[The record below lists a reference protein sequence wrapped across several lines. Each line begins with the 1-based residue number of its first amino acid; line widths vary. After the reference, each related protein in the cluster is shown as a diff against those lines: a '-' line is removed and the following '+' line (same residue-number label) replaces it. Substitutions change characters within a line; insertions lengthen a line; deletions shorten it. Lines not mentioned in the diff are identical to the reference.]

1 VPLGTKEP
9 TLPFLCKGTLSFTR
23 RSNEEIHPKFSWM
36 PETDTRVEIKKLVE
50 ATVSCLFLPFQSGQ
64 LVILFVELMVVRLWP
79 TWHNAA
85 VWERE
90 RGRGW
95 LHKGRLAGGSAG
107 RWPRRRSACGRER

>member
-1 VPLGTKEP
+1 MPLGTKEP

-64 LVILFVELMVVRLWP
+64 LLISMLELKAIRPWP
-79 TWHNAA
+79 TWHQAS
-85 VWERE
+85 VWE
-90 RGRGW
+90 GGGSGGW
-95 LHKGRLAGGSAG
+95 QASGSAG
-107 RWPRRRSACGRER
+107 DVCARGDGGGCLPASA